1 MYCIMIKVINNI
13 QINKKI
19 KDRQSEKQLKPYS
32 ITRIC
37 NKKLHLMILFPKQ
50 FQEKVHLVLFYWS
63 KRKEQNNFMP

>member
-37 NKKLHLMILFPKQ
+37 NKKLH
-50 FQEKVHLVLFYWS
+50 
-63 KRKEQNNFMP
+63 